1 MLLCAQLEVGGEDTA
16 VLNAVTNVLGNL
28 PAALSPAVGI
38 YLRRVTGSWVPFF
51 GGASTLLLPRWLE
64 TNGMAS
70 GGCSVFYAF
79 VTRDRIEAL
88 VEMLMLREHRE
99 QLINRNS
106 LTPSDL
112 GGGCRAQGSLRST
125 WCSGLRLVGGRA

>member
-51 GGASTLLLPRWLE
+51 GGASTLLLLRRLE
-64 TNGMAS
+64 ANGMAS
-70 GGCSVFYAF
+70 GGCSAF
-79 VTRDRIEAL
+79 VARDRIEAL
-88 VEMLMLREHRE
+88 VEML
-99 QLINRNS
+99 
-106 LTPSDL
+106 
-112 GGGCRAQGSLRST
+112 ST
-125 WCSGLRLVGGRA
+125 T